1 MTSKKEATT
10 VTFGCP
16 ALLNNEFGAT
26 CQKLGLKRTNVHQ
39 ELMARWIKEQEAA
52 LGKDVTLIVAPAVAT
67 PTRAEQRQLGRLR
80 KQLEDVM
87 SVMRRKLH
95 GMIVSIDK
103 DYGRIVQA
111 FADESLMF
119 KERHEALGKLLDKAL
134 EAQRRAKVPDSQL
147 EKLFDQ
153 TDKYLTPEMDKLI
166 ELAMD
171 TSKKFL
177 IEGDNKVNPRLKPM
191 LEATER
197 LLADEGVTQ

>member
-1 MTSKKEATT
+1 
-10 VTFGCP
+10 
-16 ALLNNEFGAT
+16 
-26 CQKLGLKRTNVHQ
+26 
-39 ELMARWIKEQEAA
+39 
-52 LGKDVTLIVAPAVAT
+52 
-67 PTRAEQRQLGRLR
+67 
-80 KQLEDVM
+80 
-87 SVMRRKLH
+87 
-95 GMIVSIDK
+95 
-103 DYGRIVQA
+103 
-111 FADESLMF
+111 
-119 KERHEALGKLLDKAL
+119 LGKLLDKAL